1 MCVLIFEA
9 SGTMVKIIDATKIL
23 LRTLWSPVP
32 AELDLDATATSI
44 EECMDIVRATRG
56 PELLPDVIALVFVF
70 SELCT
75 ITSEADRRQNM
86 PLIQAFLD
94 DFASVMKNGDPV
106 ELEFVYQFALVDA
119 YQTLHTLGLQNESL
133 EENMKRLHPA
143 PGAFDI
149 VY

>member
-1 MCVLIFEA
+1 
-9 SGTMVKIIDATKIL
+9 MVNIIDATKIL

-44 EECMDIVRATRG
+44 EECIDIVRATRR
-56 PELLPDVIALVFVF
+56 PELLPDIIALVFVF

-75 ITSEADRRQNM
+75 ITSEADRQQNT
-86 PLIQAFLD
+86 PLVQTFLD
-94 DFASVMKNGDPV
+94 EFASAMKNGDPV

-119 YQTLHTLGLQNESL
+119 YQTLHGLGLQNESL